1 MTVSLNSRQ
10 LEIMRWK
17 ADGKTT
23 AEIGEILGLS
33 RFTIDTYIERAL
45 KATDTLNMT
54 ALVATALRKGW
65 IT

>member
-1 MTVSLNSRQ
+1 MTVSLNARQ

-23 AEIGEILGLS
+23 AEIAEIMGLS
-33 RFTIDTYIERAL
+33 PHTINTYVERSF

-54 ALVATALRKGW
+54 ALVAMGFRKGW
-65 IT
+65 IK